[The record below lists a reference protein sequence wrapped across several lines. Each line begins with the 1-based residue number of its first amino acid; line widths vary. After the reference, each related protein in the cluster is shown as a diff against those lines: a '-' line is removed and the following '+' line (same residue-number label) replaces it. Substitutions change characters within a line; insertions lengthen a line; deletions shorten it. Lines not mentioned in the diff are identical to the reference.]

1 MHGPTAKINTT
12 LSLGVHART
21 LFDFPIPS
29 LVKLA
34 DHLAVEENR
43 ELQKGKDDSRTD

>member
-12 LSLGVHART
+12 LSLGFDTRT

-29 LVKLA
+29 PIKLA
-34 DHLAVEENR
+34 DHLAVE
-43 ELQKGKDDSRTD
+43 